1 MASRLLILLLTVV
14 IPVAATSGNKTLR
27 NWVTAGCVVILVTVV
42 LLLIMWKC
50 ISHLKKRDEMQSLQ
64 NTSSDCD
71 VEISSP
77 RDPLPLQVI
86 WPGSKTQSPQQVCV
100 EVSSPAYPNL
110 VFKEKCR
117 PKCSKQDAE
126 SKIFMII

>member
-86 WPGSKTQSPQQVCV
+86 WPGSKTQSPQQGVLAFH
-100 EVSSPAYPNL
+100 EVTDPDVKAAKTNHVL
-110 VFKEKCR
+110 LAAQHV
-117 PKCSKQDAE
+117 
-126 SKIFMII
+126 

>member
-86 WPGSKTQSPQQVCV
+86 WPGSKTQSPQQG
-100 EVSSPAYPNL
+100 L
-110 VFKEKCR
+110 
-117 PKCSKQDAE
+117 
-126 SKIFMII
+126 KISRLL